1 LRQYISTVNS
11 DKNFILRLL
20 TFALLLQCTGVFFHL
35 LGGSAIETM
44 LFMEVGMKQADAK
57 SLENFIGWIFLF
69 LGIWAFFKPNKPLL
83 LIISIMTLL
92 LAFIIK
98 RQGGSPFTEW
108 SIPAHMVRILLPI
121 GILFFIGDKKKTTV
135 SYYILLTGIVITFL
149 THGFEALSLHPRFLD
164 YLILSFERTFEL
176 RIRQAQAE
184 NMLRIIGVLDII
196 VAILAILLPK
206 RPVFIWLAFWGL
218 LTAFAR
224 VTELG
229 IGMYP
234 EVLIRAAHFLVPVA
248 LILIN
253 EKKIKQKN

>member
-1 LRQYISTVNS
+1 MKQFIPVLNP
-11 DKNFILRLL
+11 DKNFILQLL
-20 TFALLLQCTGVFFHL
+20 KFALLLQCTGVFFHL

-57 SLENFIGWIFLF
+57 SVEKFIGWIFLF

-83 LIISIMTLL
+83 VIISIMTLL

-121 GILFFIGDKKKTTV
+121 GILFFIGEKKKLTMP
-135 SYYILLTGIVITFL
+135 YYILLTGIVITFL

-164 YLILSFERTFEL
+164 YLILSFDHILGL
-176 RIRQAQAE
+176 RIRQIHAE
-184 NMLRIIGVLDII
+184 NMLRIIGSMDII
-196 VAILAILLPK
+196 VAILAIFFPK
-206 RPVFIWLAFWGL
+206 KPVFIWLAFWGL

-234 EVLIRAAHFLVPVA
+234 EVLIRAGHFLVPVA

-253 EKKIKQKN
+253 EKITNC